1 MKIRKAL
8 LLVLLLPLVGCSSN
22 PDEGSS
28 SSSSSTSGSTLPD
41 GEIIDPDKIDGLAS
55 VDSIQDVP
63 ILHAWNWKINDVK
76 TRLEKIKNAGYGAI
90 QLSPLQ
96 PKVDK
101 TNYPT
106 QSTSSQWWKLYQP
119 LAFKVATADENFLG
133 TKADLTALCAAAKEY
148 DIKIV
153 MDIVCNHLAGN
164 ASGYNSQVSE
174 YTQYPLHNYGM
185 HSDDNNGESVV
196 KGHINLPDLD
206 TSNTQVQQDA
216 LAMLKEYIDC
226 GVSGFRFDAAK
237 HIETPD
243 DGSYASNF
251 WTVVLGGTTSYATSK
266 GLDEPYYY
274 GEVLNTP
281 GAGRSFGSYTK
292 MMSICDNKQGTS
304 IVSAVKDNNLGSIK
318 STFDTNESPE
328 HLVLWA
334 ESHDTYANTSG
345 YDLTT
350 SYPIEVINK
359 AYVIQT
365 SRKDANSLYF
375 SRPTNMGVT
384 ITSINDNGGY
394 KFKDIRAINVFHRLF
409 VDKSESINNNN
420 GCFVNVR
427 GSGDYV
433 GAAIVNISGSSTQN
447 VSVPGLKDG
456 TYFDLVSQNDF
467 VVSGGT
473 VNATF
478 TNGACILIPKAMSEG
493 IHLDDDT
500 GYDSNIVIK
509 GADSTKSYLAWNWT
523 NEHDG
528 RWLAFDTD
536 KDAIGVNLTA
546 NSNYI
551 IVEFPSGTTASSANW
566 GSKIRQTYDLQFSG
580 TQIIHEFNSISWK

>member
-1 MKIRKAL
+1 MKIRKTL
-8 LLVLLLPLVGCSSN
+8 LLVFLLSLVACSTN

-28 SSSSSTSGSTLPD
+28 SSSTSKTSSTEE
-41 GEIIDPDKIDGLAS
+41 EIIDPGKIDGLAD

-63 ILHAWNWKINDVK
+63 MLHAWNWKINDVK
-76 TRLEKIKNAGYGAI
+76 SRLEKIKSAGYGAI

-101 TNYPT
+101 TNWSSE
-106 QSTSSQWWKLYQP
+106 STSSQWWKLYQP
-119 LAFKVATADENFLG
+119 LALKVASTGENFLG
-133 TKADLTALCAAAKEY
+133 TKADLTSLCAMAKEH

-164 ASGYNSQVSE
+164 GSGYNSQVSE
-174 YTQYPLHNYGM
+174 YTEYPLHNYGM
-185 HSDDNNGESVV
+185 HADDNNGESVV

-206 TSNTQVQQDA
+206 TSNAQVQQDT

-243 DGSYASNF
+243 DGSYASEF
-251 WTVVLGGTTSYATSK
+251 WNVVLNGTTSYATSK
-266 GLDEPYYY
+266 GLDKPYYY

-304 IVSAVKDNNLGSIK
+304 IVSAVKNNNLASIK
-318 STFDTNESPE
+318 STFDTNEAPE

-350 SYPIEVINK
+350 SYPIDVINK

-375 SRPTNMGVT
+375 SRPSSTGVT
-384 ITSINDNGGY
+384 ISTINDNGGY
-394 KFKDIRAINVFHRLF
+394 KYNDIRAINVFHRLF

-427 GSGDYV
+427 GLGDYV

-447 VSVPGLKDG
+447 VNVTGLIDG
-456 TYFDLVSQNDF
+456 TYFDLVSQRDF
-467 VVSGGT
+467 TVSGGV
-473 VNATF
+473 VNASF

-509 GADSTKSYLAWNWT
+509 GAPNNFSYLVWNWT
-523 NEHDG
+523 NERDG
-528 RWLAFDTD
+528 KWLAFDTD
-536 KDAIGVNLTA
+536 KDAIGVNLA
-546 NSNYI
+546 VNSNYI

-566 GSKIRQTYDLQFSG
+566 GSKIRQTYDLQFNGS
-580 TQIIHEFNSISWK
+580 QIIHEFNAISWKP

>member
-1 MKIRKAL
+1 MKIRKTL
-8 LLVLLLPLVGCSSN
+8 LLVFLLSLVACSTN

-28 SSSSSTSGSTLPD
+28 SSTTSKTSSTEE
-41 GEIIDPDKIDGLAS
+41 EIIDPGKIDGLAD

-63 ILHAWNWKINDVK
+63 MLHAWNWKINDVK
-76 TRLEKIKNAGYGAI
+76 SRLEKIKSAGYGAI

-101 TNYPT
+101 TNWSSE
-106 QSTSSQWWKLYQP
+106 STSSQWWQLYQP
-119 LAFKVATADENFLG
+119 LALKVASTGENFLG
-133 TKADLTALCAAAKEY
+133 TKADLTSLCAMAKEH

-164 ASGYNSQVSE
+164 GSGYNSQVSE
-174 YTQYPLHNYGM
+174 YTEYPLHNYGM
-185 HSDDNNGESVV
+185 HADDNNGESVV

-206 TSNTQVQQDA
+206 TSNAQVQQDT

-243 DGSYASNF
+243 DGSYASEF
-251 WTVVLGGTTSYATSK
+251 WNVVLNGTTSYATSK
-266 GLDEPYYY
+266 GLDKPYYY

-304 IVSAVKDNNLGSIK
+304 IVSAVKNNNLASIK
-318 STFDTNESPE
+318 STFDTNEAPE

-350 SYPIEVINK
+350 SYPIDVINK

-375 SRPTNMGVT
+375 SRPSSTGVT
-384 ITSINDNGGY
+384 ISTINDNGGY
-394 KFKDIRAINVFHRLF
+394 KYNDIRAINVFHRLF

-427 GSGDYV
+427 GLGDYV

-447 VSVPGLKDG
+447 VNVTGLKDG

-493 IHLDDDT
+493 IRLDDDT

-509 GADSTKSYLAWNWT
+509 GAPNNLSYLVWNWT

-528 RWLAFDTD
+528 KWLSFDTD
-536 KDAIGVNLTA
+536 KDAIGVNLAA

-566 GSKIRQTYDLQFSG
+566 GSKIRQTYDLQFNG
-580 TQIIHEFNSISWK
+580 LQIIHEFNAILWK